1 MFRSLY
7 MRMKELTQTHLLT
20 FIVIN
25 QITSYYTESGEFLS
39 KRAGQPV
46 VPALGSTITQF
57 TQNRYMLCRRN
68 ETYPAITIADIDKF
82 TSVFEELQGNVPTNP
97 VRDFYVIFSPL
108 LGERKTSFTI
118 TVDGV
123 VSASLVCLDQTVDCF
138 SSVITKVASLGLI
151 M

>member
-1 MFRSLY
+1 
-7 MRMKELTQTHLLT
+7 MKELTQTHKLT
-20 FIVIN
+20 FIIIN
-25 QITSYYTESGEFLS
+25 QITSFYIESSEFLS

-46 VPALGSTITQF
+46 IPALGSTITQF

-68 ETYPAITIADIDKF
+68 ETYPAITIADIDNF
-82 TSVFEELQGNVPTNP
+82 TSVYEEFQSNAPSNL

-123 VSASLVCLDQTVDCF
+123 VSAFLVCLE
-138 SSVITKVASLGLI
+138 
-151 M
+151 